1 MDKEKI
7 IPKIKPKPEQEKK
20 QRTWMEIIKGLFK

>member
-1 MDKEKI
+1 MAKEKI
-7 IPKIKPKPEQEKK
+7 IPKIKPKQEKK